1 MPGVRTLSWPWM
13 FSLWELQRV
22 VGMSTWEEKQMGKC
36 HRSGE
41 GTTEPLRRLFIWG
54 KETEAQGG

>member
-36 HRSGE
+36 HRSG
-41 GTTEPLRRLFIWG
+41 GHHRASGQTLHLG

>member
-22 VGMSTWEEKQMGKC
+22 VGMSTWEDRQMGKASQKRRGH
-36 HRSGE
+36 HRASGQ
-41 GTTEPLRRLFIWG
+41 TLHLG

>member
-1 MPGVRTLSWPWM
+1 M

-22 VGMSTWEEKQMGKC
+22 VGMSTWEDRQMGKASQKQRGH
-36 HRSGE
+36 HRASGQ
-41 GTTEPLRRLFIWG
+41 TLHLG